1 MSGIFDIEYYV
12 PENVLTNEEIG
23 KRCKNFNQ
31 SEFEAKVGIK
41 ERRISAPD
49 ECPSDMAVKA
59 SQKIFAK
66 GTITHDEI
74 DLLIIA
80 TQNPDYKLPTTAC
93 IVQDKLGLSKNC
105 AAFDINLG
113 CSAYPYALAI
123 GDSFVKTGLSR
134 CVLLIMSEA
143 YSKVIDYRDK
153 SVCGLFGDAAAAT
166 VVKPVKTENYI
177 LAYDFGTD
185 GSGYDRLIVSAGG
198 SRISISSETSKEIED
213 EREDIRSLNNLRMFG
228 KDIFRFMLDVVPA
241 SVERALKNCSL
252 KFEEIDFF
260 IFHQANGYMLDFLF
274 KEMKI
279 PTEKTIVFLEKYGNT
294 VSASLPM
301 ALKEA
306 LETKRI
312 KRGDKV
318 LLCGFGVGLSW
329 ATVILKWSEKEDF
342 E

>member
-1 MSGIFDIEYYV
+1 MTGIFDIEYYV
-12 PENVLTNEEIG
+12 PKNVLTNKEIG
-23 KRCKNFNQ
+23 ERCKNFNQ

-49 ECPSDMAVKA
+49 EYPSNMAVKA
-59 SQKIFAK
+59 AQKIFAK
-66 GTITHDEI
+66 GAIIHDEI
-74 DLLIIA
+74 DLLIVA
-80 TQNPDYKLPTTAC
+80 TQNPDYKLPSTAC

-123 GDSFVKTGLSR
+123 GDSFIKTGLSK

-143 YSKVIDYRDK
+143 YSKVINYRDK
-153 SVCGLFGDAAAAT
+153 NVCGLFGDAAAAT
-166 VVKPVKTENYI
+166 ILKPVKTENYI
-177 LAYDFGTD
+177 LTYDFGTD
-185 GSGYDRLIVSAGG
+185 GSGYDCLIVPAGG
-198 SRISISSETSKEIED
+198 SRMLVSPETSEEIED
-213 EREDIRSLNNLRMFG
+213 ERGNIRSLNNLRMFG
-228 KDIFRFMLDVVPA
+228 KDIFRFMLDVVPV
-241 SVERALKNCSL
+241 SVKRALKSCSL

-260 IFHQANGYMLDFLF
+260 IFHQANKYMLDFLF
-274 KEMKI
+274 KKIKI
-279 PTEKTIVFLEKYGNT
+279 PDEKTIVFLKKYGNT

-306 LETKRI
+306 VEAKRI

-329 ATVILKWSEKEDF
+329 ATVILRWSEKKDF